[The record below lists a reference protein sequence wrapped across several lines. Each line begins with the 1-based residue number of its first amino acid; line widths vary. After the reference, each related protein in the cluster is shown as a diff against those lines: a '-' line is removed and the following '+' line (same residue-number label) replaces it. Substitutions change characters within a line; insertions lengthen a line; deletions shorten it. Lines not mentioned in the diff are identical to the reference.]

1 MARKRY
7 NKKKRSRHN
16 EYYSRELLLNKKIRE
31 FQNKFYNLHNPPIE
45 SEYRSMNELRWNIKD
60 LFRRQEH
67 HVWQKSFNRKHAYF
81 SQLSLFK
88 SIYMMWKRF
97 TFFIYIEVCHDVPH
111 HIALWARDVGSKMVP
126 TRVFGT

>member
-1 MARKRY
+1 MARKRF
-7 NKKKRSRHN
+7 NKHKKSRNN
-16 EYYSRELLLNKKIRE
+16 EYYERELLLNKKIRE
-31 FQNKFYNLHNPPIE
+31 FQNNFYNLHDPPIA
-45 SEYRSMNELRWNIKD
+45 SEYNAMNELRWNIKD

-97 TFFIYIEVCHDVPH
+97 TFFIYIEECFDVPH
-111 HIALWARDVGSKMVP
+111 HIAMWARNVGSKMVP
-126 TRVFGT
+126 KGVFGT

>member
-1 MARKRY
+1 MARRRY

-16 EYYSRELLLNKKIRE
+16 EYYNRELLLNKKIRE